1 MDRQGER
8 QANSGGRAGRDAV
21 KQRKPDTPVYVISI
35 AADLAGCHPHTLR
48 IYEERGLVSPFRR
61 HRIRLYSELDIQR
74 VRLIRFLTEEK
85 GLNLAG
91 VRLLLEVQEH
101 YHEEL
106 TWVFE
111 ASPDGS
117 DAAAADQLRGQ
128 RAENSSEE
136 RPRKGGRGR

>member
-1 MDRQGER
+1 MKER
-8 QANSGGRAGRDAV
+8 R
-21 KQRKPDTPVYVISI
+21 PDTPVYVISI
-35 AADLAGCHPHTLR
+35 AADLAGCHPRTLR

-61 HRIRLYSELDIQR
+61 HRIRLYSEMDVQR

-91 VRLLLEVQEH
+91 VRLLLQIQEH

-111 ASPDGS
+111 TSDGEEASAQPGHRDRRQSSDGEQ
-117 DAAAADQLRGQ
+117 DQDRESARTRG
-128 RAENSSEE
+128 
-136 RPRKGGRGR
+136 KGGRAR